1 MRIPIDANVLQITGN
16 DRCIIATTNIKDLNK
31 AKILEK
37 KGVEILQCDSVD
49 DQVDLK
55 NLMDKL
61 GKMKIDSILLE
72 GGGTLNY
79 SALKA
84 GIVDYA
90 LTFIS
95 PKFIGGKN
103 AKTSIEGTGFAN
115 MKDAIKLDKPNVTFF
130 DEDILVYG
138 GIKCLQEEIGSI
150 INPGNKLK
158 IKCKK
163 ILLDVSLGDS
173 IAVNGVCLTVTE
185 FNTDS
190 ITVDVMNETLN
201 KTYLGSMKKGD
212 LVNLERAMSANGRFG
227 GHIVSGHIDGT
238 GIIRE
243 IKKDGIS
250 IWYSISADNKILNY
264 IVEKGSIAI
273 DGISLTVAYIDE
285 EVFKVSVIPHTQ
297 ENTTLL
303 SKNIGDKV
311 NLENDI
317 IGKYI
322 EKLYKPQKKESKI
335 TEEFLIKNGF

>member
-1 MRIPIDANVLQITGN
+1 MVGINTVLIDNPRLTCRKKDGVNPIRIIVDSKLRIPLDANVLQITGN

-31 AKILEK
+31 DKILEK

-138 GIKCLQEEIGSI
+138 GIKCLQE
-150 INPGNKLK
+150 
-158 IKCKK
+158 
-163 ILLDVSLGDS
+163 
-173 IAVNGVCLTVTE
+173 
-185 FNTDS
+185 
-190 ITVDVMNETLN
+190 
-201 KTYLGSMKKGD
+201 
-212 LVNLERAMSANGRFG
+212 
-227 GHIVSGHIDGT
+227 
-238 GIIRE
+238 
-243 IKKDGIS
+243 
-250 IWYSISADNKILNY
+250 
-264 IVEKGSIAI
+264 
-273 DGISLTVAYIDE
+273 
-285 EVFKVSVIPHTQ
+285 
-297 ENTTLL
+297 
-303 SKNIGDKV
+303 
-311 NLENDI
+311 
-317 IGKYI
+317 
-322 EKLYKPQKKESKI
+322 
-335 TEEFLIKNGF
+335 